1 MTKTENRSNTERIEK
16 LFDSLYSQNFD
27 GEADTIET
35 WYRGLSDDFLK
46 RFDALPKGHMTI
58 FMRTLLNKV
67 HMDDPSYLRMLYNIR
82 CFLDKWTESHLAQS
96 PPCLLCKYPLM
107 LSAWEDPNYED
118 KDVFEDENTTGICG
132 ECQSTI
138 PWAAKTT

>member
-1 MTKTENRSNTERIEK
+1 MTKTENISNTKRIEK

-35 WYRGLSDDFLK
+35 WYRGLSDDSVK
-46 RFDALPKGHMTI
+46 RFDALPKDRMAT

-82 CFLDKWTESHLAQS
+82 CFLDKWTESL
-96 PPCLLCKYPLM
+96 K
-107 LSAWEDPNYED
+107 
-118 KDVFEDENTTGICG
+118 
-132 ECQSTI
+132 
-138 PWAAKTT
+138 